1 MGFFC
6 VHVFFV
12 DVLSGCPS
20 FVFNINLLFSKKK
33 KLQNFS
39 LELNQ
44 KGVQNEIDS
53 YGFFLHLILCIS
65 V

>member
-1 MGFFC
+1 MGLFR

-12 DVLSGCPS
+12 DVLSGCPP
-20 FVFNINLLFSKKK
+20 FVFNINLLFSKKI
-33 KLQNFS
+33 LQNFS